1 MVFNI
6 KRKRK
11 KFRNGTAWNLE
22 YSDADKSIYLV
33 IRNIFFIDKVEFLDD
48 SLFSVAILIKT
59 YENALK

>member
-22 YSDADKSIYLV
+22 HSDADKSIYLV

-48 SLFSVAILIKT
+48 FS
-59 YENALK
+59 